1 MRIGITMFP
10 TSYAM
15 RVTDLGRAVEER
27 GFESL
32 FVPEHTHIPTSRRS
46 DWPGG
51 GPMPEE
57 YRHTLDPFAAL
68 AAVAAVTERIRLGTG
83 ICLVVER
90 DPITTAKEVAT
101 LDLIS
106 DGRFEFG
113 VGGGWNLEEME
124 NHGTDPGTRFAL
136 LRERVLAMKAIWT
149 TEEAE
154 FHGSFVDFEPMWQ
167 WPKPVQRPHPP
178 VLLAGNGPRTLERVL
193 DWADGWIPIPGRGA
207 TSIGDGVA
215 RLRAMADERGRP
227 APSVTVFAGR
237 PDETVL
243 EHYAADGVD
252 RCILMVPPEP
262 AADVTERLDQY
273 RKLAGAWMTDPG
285 AP

>member
-10 TSYAM
+10 TSYAI

-51 GPMPEE
+51 GPLPEE

-101 LDLIS
+101 LDLLS
-106 DGRFEFG
+106 GGRFEFG
-113 VGGGWNLEEME
+113 VGGGWNLEEMA
-124 NHGTDPGTRFAL
+124 NHGTDPATRFAL
-136 LRERVLAMKAIWT
+136 LRERLLAMREIWT
-149 TEEAE
+149 NDEAE
-154 FHGSFVDFEPMWQ
+154 FHGRFVDFEPLWQ

-178 VLLAGNGPRTLERVL
+178 VL
-193 DWADGWIPIPGRGA
+193 
-207 TSIGDGVA
+207 
-215 RLRAMADERGRP
+215 
-227 APSVTVFAGR
+227 
-237 PDETVL
+237 
-243 EHYAADGVD
+243 
-252 RCILMVPPEP
+252 
-262 AADVTERLDQY
+262 
-273 RKLAGAWMTDPG
+273 
-285 AP
+285 

>member
-106 DGRFEFG
+106 DGRFDFG

-124 NHGTDPGTRFAL
+124 NHGTDPATRFAL
-136 LRERVLAMKAIWT
+136 LRERVLAMRAIWT
-149 TEEAE
+149 SDEAE
-154 FHGSFVDFEPMWQ
+154 FHGTFVDFDPLWQ

-178 VLLAGNGPRTLERVL
+178 VLLAGNGPRTLERVV
-193 DWADGWIPIPGRGA
+193 DYADGWIPIPGRGA

-215 RLRAMADERGRP
+215 RLRAMAGERGRP

-243 EHYAADGVD
+243 EHYAAAGVD

-262 AADVTERLDQY
+262 AAEVTARLDRY
-273 RKLAGAWMTDPG
+273 RKLAGARVTDPEP
-285 AP
+285 A